1 MRTGSVTK
9 RANRRSRYHGPMP
22 LRWRIV
28 PLLTLVVVAA
38 GCNSDSGDANTT
50 TSSLVPI
57 TTTSRPPT
65 TTSTTTT
72 LAPIEEATFPEYT
85 IVSRS
90 SEDNGD
96 VVVVLLEP
104 ASYDNLSDLDLYDVT
119 ADVVEQFPPVYEA
132 HIVDR
137 TDAAELV
144 LREDLTDAERAI
156 LAEHY
161 FVRLEEGF
169 RVVYVGPFSSAG
181 TAVLGS

>member
-1 MRTGSVTK
+1 
-9 RANRRSRYHGPMP
+9 MP
-22 LRWRIV
+22 PRWRIV
-28 PLLTLVVVAA
+28 PLLAVVVVAT
-38 GCNSDSGDANTT
+38 GCNSDGGDAETT
-50 TSSLVPI
+50 TTTLAPI
-57 TTTSRPPT
+57 TTTSRPAETT
-65 TTSTTTT
+65 TTSTT
-72 LAPIEEATFPEYT
+72 LAPIEEATFPDYT

-96 VVVVLLEP
+96 VVVVLLDP

-132 HIVDR
+132 HIVDSAE
-137 TDAAELV
+137 AAELV
-144 LREDLTDAERAI
+144 LAEDLTDTERAL

>member
-1 MRTGSVTK
+1 
-9 RANRRSRYHGPMP
+9 MP
-22 LRWRIV
+22 SLVRRIV
-28 PLLTLVVVAA
+28 PLLAVVVVAT
-38 GCNSDSGDANTT
+38 GCNSDSGDAETT
-50 TSSLVPI
+50 TTTLAPI
-57 TTTSRPPT
+57 TTTSRPPE
-65 TTSTTTT
+65 TTSTSTT
-72 LAPIEEATFPEYT
+72 LAPIEEASFPE
-85 IVSRS
+85 RS

-96 VVVVLLEP
+96 VVVVLLDP

-132 HIVDR
+132 HIVDSE
-137 TDAAELV
+137 DAAELV
-144 LREDLTDAERAI
+144 LAEELTDAERAL